1 MQRSHINFL
10 THRLLK
16 HPGFCQTHIFI
27 RTAGIAD
34 GTVVRIDGKQNSGI
48 VKFPE
53 RIVCKTV
60 TAFVCRLL
68 VGHSSTP
75 IFFSLQLPSLI
86 PRPRSWQFRDRSALF
101 PVQWP
106 YGFLPCFHILL
117 HGWYMACHIFL
128 QLQIRPQTLLS
139 GTPFHPP
146 ARSQATTPFPRNS
159 RASFNMAIF
168 FGFQIAHGAD
178 NHSGQDVRFFFC
190 FFSGHPGRSLRFPGP
205 KAPAPWKMQVQN
217 ALPDT

>member
-53 RIVCKTV
+53 RIVCKIRDRLCLQITRSDTV
-60 TAFVCRLL
+60 PLR
-68 VGHSSTP
+68 S
-75 IFFSLQLPSLI
+75 FSLQLPSLI
-86 PRPRSWQFRDRSALF
+86 PRPRSWQFRDRSAMF

-128 QLQIRPQTLLS
+128 QWQIRPQTLLS
-139 GTPFHPP
+139 GTPFHPLP
-146 ARSQATTPFPRNS
+146 VTGNNTVSEKFPR
-159 RASFNMAIF
+159 F
-168 FGFQIAHGAD
+168 F
-178 NHSGQDVRFFFC
+178 
-190 FFSGHPGRSLRFPGP
+190 
-205 KAPAPWKMQVQN
+205 
-217 ALPDT
+217 